1 MKHDKDKPIIS
12 TMINT
17 TALALTSYGVLTLTT
32 NKDLTGYLA
41 IICGFGLEFFKYWG
55 MKKRLW

>member
-1 MKHDKDKPIIS
+1 MSRPIIA

-17 TALALTSYGVLTLTT
+17 TALALTSYGVLKITT
-32 NKDLTGYLA
+32 VGGIEGYLP
-41 IICGFGLEFFKYWG
+41 ITFGFLLEFIKYWG